1 MSRIPVWKYRCR
13 VFGWKSVNQ
22 FESES
27 VAFVYIG
34 KYKTKGKQKFRCRKC
49 GKVFEAK
56 I

>member
-34 KYKTKGKQKFRCRKC
+34 KDKTKGKTEIQMQEMWKS
-49 GKVFEAK
+49 